1 MNFRKSP
8 LNIFNGGFLYKDVYI
23 NTLDRIKIKKKV
35 RKGNGRKCQEQDFA
49 DFD

>member
-1 MNFRKSP
+1 MGDFIIN
-8 LNIFNGGFLYKDVYI
+8 DVYI